1 MNKFREIL
9 KQNTAMKIFSVILAV
24 LLWAFV
30 QLSENP
36 EISYKVLEIPVQVN
50 GEATINNMGLEMID
64 HPEDRIVRV
73 YISTDPSY
81 VNAVTESS
89 VSVSADISDIKTAGT
104 HEVAV
109 KVHSEDQHITIINQD
124 KYVIPVTIDNTT
136 IVEKPS
142 TVLLDKRNDIYYLD
156 IDHVTISPGK
166 AKVRLPSSLAN
177 SVNKVAV
184 VLNLEDVTSDSNIDG
199 WYEAIPVD
207 SVNKRVKD
215 DSIFIQDNLFHVQV
229 PVLRKISVPL
239 EMQNLSPEIAE
250 NYELSHPM
258 VTIAVHPE
266 NINKIKKMYGTIRG
280 SETALNAYAVNVHSD
295 VDCEYILISQ
305 QIELKRNDS
314 EQ

>member
-1 MNKFREIL
+1 MNKFKEIL

-36 EISYKVLEIPVQVN
+36 EISYKVLEIPVKFN
-50 GEATINNMGLEMID
+50 GEAALNNMGLEMID
-64 HPEDRIVRV
+64 RPEDWIVKV

-89 VSVSADISDIKTAGT
+89 VSVTADISNFNTTGT

-109 KVHSEDQHITIINQD
+109 KAHSDDQHITIINQD
-124 KYVIPVTIDNTT
+124 KYVIPVTIDDTT
-136 IVEKPS
+136 IVEKTS

-156 IDHVTISPGK
+156 IDHVTISPSK

-184 VLNLEDVTSDSNIDG
+184 VLNLENVTSDSNIDG

-207 SVNKRVKD
+207 SENLIVEN
-215 DSIFIQDNLFHVQV
+215 DSISIQDNRFHVQV

-250 NYELSHPM
+250 NYTLSHPM

-266 NINKIKKMYGTIRG
+266 DIHKIKKVYGTIQG
-280 SETALNAYAVNVHSD
+280 SETSSETYAVNIHSD
-295 VDCEYILISQ
+295 VDCEFVLISQ
-305 QIELKRNDS
+305 QIELKQNDS